1 MARANLKNIEKLIAE
16 ATAAAVTKLMQE
28 RQLDAQHIQE
38 HVKASEDAIA
48 RMEALESMLRDMILF
63 EKERIKSLQA
73 HIADINTEEP
83 ALIEQQPVR
92 QLKSVS

>member
-16 ATAAAVTKLMQE
+16 ATAAAVSKLMAE

-38 HVKASEDAIA
+38 HVKASEDAIG

-83 ALIEQQPVR
+83 ALTEHNPVR